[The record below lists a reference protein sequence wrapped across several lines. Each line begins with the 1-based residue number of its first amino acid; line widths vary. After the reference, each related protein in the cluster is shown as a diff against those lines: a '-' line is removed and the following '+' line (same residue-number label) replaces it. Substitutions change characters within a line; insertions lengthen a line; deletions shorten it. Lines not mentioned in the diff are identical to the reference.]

1 MGIKDII
8 KCIEGFGTTISKEK
22 LSDAVKRSNEK
33 VFPFTKDP
41 TGKYAVIRVP
51 LS

>member
-1 MGIKDII
+1 MSIKDII
-8 KCIEGFGTTISKEK
+8 KSIEGFGTTISKEK

-33 VFPFTKDP
+33 VFPFAKDH
-41 TGKYAVIRVP
+41 TGTYAVIRVP